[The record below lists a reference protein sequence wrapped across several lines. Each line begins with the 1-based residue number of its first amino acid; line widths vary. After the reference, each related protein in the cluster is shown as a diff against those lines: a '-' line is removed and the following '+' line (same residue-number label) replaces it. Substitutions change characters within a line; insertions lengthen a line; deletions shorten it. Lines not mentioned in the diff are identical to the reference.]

1 MATSIA
7 FFSLVRFRM
16 RAIRFRNS
24 MRANFHSN
32 SRFPFEKIVDHRE
45 GTRRGLISLIKR
57 DEETPRR
64 FPCNISRIVAM
75 PFQRRAIQK
84 FNILDWNFVKHS
96 SYAQWHWRHS
106 FSLLLSR
113 CIVMLRK
120 GDFFFFKLDRLKYYI
135 LLGEEITLTVFLYQ
149 FKIVEN

>member
-1 MATSIA
+1 MATTSIA
-7 FFSLVRFRM
+7 FYAFECGLFDFVIRCGRISTRIRDFR
-16 RAIRFRNS
+16 
-24 MRANFHSN
+24 
-32 SRFPFEKIVDHRE
+32 SRRSVDHRE

-64 FPCNISRIVAM
+64 FPLAIFHASWQ